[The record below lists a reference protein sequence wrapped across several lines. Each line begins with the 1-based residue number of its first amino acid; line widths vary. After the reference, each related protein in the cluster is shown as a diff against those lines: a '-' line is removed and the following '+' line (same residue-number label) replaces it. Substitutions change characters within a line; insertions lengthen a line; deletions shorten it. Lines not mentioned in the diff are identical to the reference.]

1 MEPLPH
7 HMELQN
13 PLMEPQNQPMEHH
26 RHRMDL
32 QSLHMRLLFPPTKPQ
47 NPHTEHQSLLM
58 EHQSLL
64 IAAQLCQHQCML
76 LHLPSM
82 WAHPMERP
90 QLQWCKL
97 PMSGGGQQDNLDK
110 SIGMEW
116 MKYLLVGPC
125 SRNFPDSE
133 FVGIRERQTSRPPL
147 TSTLERMFPAQQ
159 GKEGLMNA
167 TVCLLPRCLYIL
179 AFLCSSLSLFIQS
192 FCSNPYLIFL
202 QCPSN
207 NIVGG
212 VFKDYSALINPR

>member
-1 MEPLPH
+1 MFFAGNLTPGMELLPNHMEPQSLL
-7 HMELQN
+7 MELQN
-13 PLMEPQNQPMEHH
+13 LPMEHLCH
-26 RHRMDL
+26 HMDH
-32 QSLHMRLLFPPTKPQ
+32 QSLHMRLLFPLTKPQ

-58 EHQSLL
+58 EHQNLL

-97 PMSGGGQQDNLDK
+97 PMSGGGQQDNLDQ
-110 SIGMEW
+110 SIGMERI
-116 MKYLLVGPC
+116 KYFLVGPC
-125 SRNFPDSE
+125 SKNFPDSE

-147 TSTLERMFPAQQ
+147 TLTLEWMFPAQQ

-179 AFLCSSLSLFIQS
+179 VFLCPSLSPFH
-192 FCSNPYLIFL
+192 PIFL
-202 QCPSN
+202 FQPLSD
-207 NIVGG
+207 ILTVS
-212 VFKDYSALINPR
+212 F